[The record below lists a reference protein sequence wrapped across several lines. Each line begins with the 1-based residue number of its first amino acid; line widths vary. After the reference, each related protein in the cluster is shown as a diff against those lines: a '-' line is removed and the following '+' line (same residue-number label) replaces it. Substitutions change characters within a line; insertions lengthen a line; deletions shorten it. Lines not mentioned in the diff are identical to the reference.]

1 MIPYSWVVY
10 FLSKSNDS
18 DQKPIDIFFFFFYSS
33 LPYWEESTLSKCRII
48 RFFEPRIFFDL
59 GSHLPIF
66 SEKKKKTGFF
76 FIFGSLR
83 SKKKKKK
90 NENFSKF
97 KKKKKKK
104 MAPRL
109 GSKR

>member
-33 LPYWEESTLSKCRII
+33 LSYWEESTLSKCRII

-90 NENFSKF
+90 KMKIFLSS
-97 KKKKKKK
+97 KKKKKKRW
-104 MAPRL
+104 PPV
-109 GSKR
+109 